1 MNDAQAKYLV
11 HVKPPGDLLVDS
23 IRKVIDESNITNA
36 AIVFDGFFGRNNAW
50 LNLSWVQ
57 KSSQKKGNDKKQIYP
72 FSSGLTDL

>member
-36 AIVFDGFFGRNNAW
+36 AIVFDNFFGKILMAMARVFVILFPTIHLNA
-50 LNLSWVQ
+50 
-57 KSSQKKGNDKKQIYP
+57 DE
-72 FSSGLTDL
+72 